1 MGKEIIINAKEE
13 KTRIALLE
21 DKELVELYIEG
32 PENVRTIGDIYLGR
46 VRKLM
51 PSIQAAFIDI
61 GQKQD
66 AFLHFSDVSETFPAA
81 LEMIGEKSPNPDKF
95 PLPSKLKKKQNGKPN
110 EDANGPD
117 YELPADPHKYLR
129 EGQKILVQITKE
141 PISDKGSR
149 VSTDISLAGRFLVL
163 VPQANYVAVSRKIN
177 SSKEKKRL
185 RTLATSLVP
194 DEFGLII
201 RTVAEGRDAKALDM
215 DLNFLLKKW
224 EDVEEKLEQNPNPP
238 KALYQDVSMVSS
250 VIRDLF
256 SEDFERVLIDD
267 HRLHRD
273 ILEYVKAVA
282 PQMASAIRLH
292 HTPTPVFEAVGIDSD
307 VREAFQSRVDLPSGG
322 YLYIE
327 HTEAMH
333 VVDVNSGRSSK
344 GKTQEQN
351 SCRVNLEAARA
362 IAKHLRLRDLGGII
376 VVDFIDLRSRKNRK
390 KIYDELK
397 KEFKKDRAVTKV
409 LPMSDF
415 GIVQITRQRLRPS
428 VTYRTDAPPEPA
440 ESTPSHPVGEMI
452 SEMEQWLVV
461 YRNQTGQRTVRLR
474 VHPFTASYL
483 TCRSPNYLVRWLM
496 KHMIRVRLETDETV
510 GPLTYRFE
518 DANSGNDLTD
528 KYQYPT

>member
-1 MGKEIIINAKEE
+1 MGKEIIINAQKEQ
-13 KTRIALLE
+13 TRIAILE

-66 AFLHFSDVSETFPAA
+66 AFLHFSDVTENYPNFMQMLDESPPNSKNLPMPGSDNFDPEKLASNGSPRPSE
-81 LEMIGEKSPNPDKF
+81 
-95 PLPSKLKKKQNGKPN
+95 
-110 EDANGPD
+110 
-117 YELPADPHKYLR
+117 YLR
-129 EGQKILVQITKE
+129 EGQRILVQITKE

-163 VPQANYVAVSRKIN
+163 VPHGDYVAVSRKIT

-185 RTLATSLVP
+185 RTLANSLVP
-194 DEFGLII
+194 ENFGLII

-224 EDVEEKLEQNPNPP
+224 RETEEKLNSKPSPP
-238 KALYQDVSMVSS
+238 IVLYQDVSMVSS

-256 SEDFERVLIDD
+256 SEDFDRVLIDD
-267 HRLHRD
+267 HRLHGE
-273 ILEYVKAVA
+273 ILRYVKAVA
-282 PQMASAIRLH
+282 PQMSSAIRLH
-292 HTPTPVFEAVGIDSD
+292 HTPEPIYQAVGIEEE
-307 VREAFQSRVDLPSGG
+307 VREAFQGRVNLPSGG

-333 VVDVNSGRSSK
+333 VIDVNSGRSDK

-351 SCRVNLEAARA
+351 SLRVNLEAARVV
-362 IAKHLRLRDLGGII
+362 AKHLRLRDLGGII

-390 KIYDELK
+390 KVYDELK

-415 GIVQITRQRLRPS
+415 GIIQITRQRLRPS
-428 VTYRTDAPPEPA
+428 VTYRTDAPPAPA
-440 ESTPSHPVGEMI
+440 EASSMHDIAELI
-452 SEMEQWLVV
+452 ESLEQWIVI
-461 YRNQTGQRTVRLR
+461 YAQRSKARSVTLE
-474 VHPFTASYL
+474 VHPLTAAYL
-483 TCRSPNYLVRWLM
+483 TNPTPNHLMRWLM
-496 KHMIRVRLETDETV
+496 KHMVRVRLQTDESIN
-510 GPLTYRFE
+510 PLAFRFKE
-518 DANSGNDLTD
+518 TQTGKDITEKFS
-528 KYQYPT
+528 YQHA